1 MTKGGLLGF
10 QSSSKWKRSSVT
22 LRTNNENIIDSLHS
36 FLKRNYSRDVGE
48 LNRLLAK
55 SDSADLRP
63 EAPPIPF
70 TGNPWSKVK
79 GECTLLVGINPKWH
93 EPGSKTGQYE
103 SEISGSIN
111 LIDRFRGG
119 NEDCF
124 YKYLDQ
130 RKNYFRE
137 GFEYGG
143 HFTYIANRFMENW
156 YETDKNSLWEKYVFN
171 MDILPWFSDKTKG
184 ISNEKLVFEY
194 SRNGAL
200 LEYRN
205 VIEELIDLIKPKRIQ
220 LNGVPPR
227 LVFQEIFGI
236 ESEPLQLIDNSI
248 GMYVGFLEIKN
259 LRYPILAHNFGK
271 TFDGPNSIPQ
281 WEDMA
286 KKYSDWLS
294 N

>member
-1 MTKGGLLGF
+1 MTMGFPLG
-10 QSSSKWKRSSVT
+10 SRIYSKWKTGSVILGTSSQ
-22 LRTNNENIIDSLHS
+22 IIVDSLHS
-36 FLKRNYSRDVGE
+36 FLKRNYSRDVDE

-70 TGNPWSKVK
+70 TGNPWSKSK

-103 SEISGSIN
+103 SEILESIN
-111 LIDRFRGG
+111 LIDRFRDG
-119 NEDCF
+119 NEECF
-124 YKYLDQ
+124 SKYLDQ

-194 SRNGAL
+194 SRNEAL
-200 LEYRN
+200 LEYRV
-205 VIEELIDLIKPKRIQ
+205 VIEGLIDLIKPKRIQ

-227 LVFQEIFGI
+227 LVFQDIFGI

-271 TFDGPNSIPQ
+271 TQAGPNSIPQ
-281 WEDMA
+281 WEEMA
-286 KKYSDWLS
+286 RKYSEWLS